1 MIYDTLRI
9 RSRYTTANS
18 ISLKNENTNSI
29 FIQKLDKFS
38 SCSVYPDINNSI
50 SLLSSTLNIDRSN
63 LMLGA
68 GSEEILKNLFLVLD
82 YDSIQI
88 LEYSFELSFYY
99 NRLLHKKIILNH
111 IEFDGNSFHEND
123 IKTLGGDLLY
133 LVSPHC
139 PTGITFSFE
148 QLEEYSKIFR
158 YVIVDE
164 AYINPLNF
172 ELPIIQNVIYVRSF
186 SKLGGV
192 PGLRVGYAVAHKDII
207 QKLNCIRNSYEINTY
222 ATEYL
227 HFISNNA
234 QIIDEALEEYSK
246 CYDSLK
252 NIVDEFSVY
261 CGNFATFKSEKLNGK
276 KYTISGDIFTRVT
289 LCDSSNY
296 ENLCCR

>member
-1 MIYDTLRI
+1 MIGDTLRI
-9 RSRYTTANS
+9 RSNYTTDS

-29 FIQKLDKFS
+29 FIKKLDKFS
-38 SCSVYPDINNSI
+38 SCSVYPDIDNTI
-50 SLLSSTLNIDRSN
+50 SSLSSTLNIDQSN
-63 LMLGA
+63 LILGA

-99 NRLLHKKIILNH
+99 NRLLNKKIILNN
-111 IEFDGNSFHEND
+111 IKFDGNTFSENN

-139 PTGITFSFE
+139 PTGITFSLE

-172 ELPIIQNVIYVRSF
+172 DLPIIQNVIYVRSF

-192 PGLRVGYAVAHKDII
+192 PGLRFGYVVSHENII

-222 ATEYL
+222 AVEYL
-227 HFISNNA
+227 QFISNNV
-234 QIIDEALEEYSK
+234 QIIDEALDEYSK
-246 CYDSLK
+246 CYSNLK
-252 NIVDEFSVY
+252 NVINEFSIC

-276 KYTISGDIFTRVT
+276 KYTINGTVFTRVT
-289 LCDSSNY
+289 LCDSLNY
-296 ENLCCR
+296 ENLYCG